1 MGKAERLDLEI
12 ADKDWRSVFCEVHSY
27 TDLKKNKLAL
37 NLKINWHSHVWI
49 KLTYNS
55 YHKAMDLFL
64 YVGVC
69 VCLLFVYLFPNF
81 FNTAV
86 LIELKFSRNILLG
99 KQMIFQAKNIRMR
112 STVHQKTEKTHS
124 SLIISL

>member
-1 MGKAERLDLEI
+1 
-12 ADKDWRSVFCEVHSY
+12 
-27 TDLKKNKLAL
+27 
-37 NLKINWHSHVWI
+37 
-49 KLTYNS
+49 
-55 YHKAMDLFL
+55 MDLFL

-124 SLIISL
+124 SAIISL